1 MKKILQILLLCS
13 AALTSANA
21 IATTLTAPLAPSNYL
36 VGSNSMISF
45 NWTLENFGN
54 GGGTADSSNGTFT
67 LTTGTTIPPQG
78 GPQSLATPIA
88 TGGGFLSV
96 ISPPIG
102 IFFAPESIT
111 VPAAAYDAARQNNLT
126 TIYYAR
132 RFTTTEGT
140 TVYAFLQINLTFPAS
155 NPGAA
160 LNISRVAL
168 RFSDNTSVK
177 VIQPDTHIMAVA
189 DISYTG
195 SGLFDA
201 MWEIAEPVSTM
212 GQPMFVPMQPV
223 RQFLVAGGRVYLQTP
238 VLPTQKQGLHILRLR
253 ICSPVLPSNFGELV
267 GTCRVPATLQYSVN
281 TQGDISSLPT
291 LPPVRINAPPDNAL
305 LAIDTRF
312 EWQPVKSAHA
322 YQLELFLPEQAGLK
336 PDDAAI
342 TKRAPASGMMVPA
355 KRNSLTLGEL
365 SRNKLRPNTTYYWR
379 VIAIGNS
386 GQILSSS
393 ALREIRIP

>member
-1 MKKILQILLLCS
+1 MKKILRILLACLS
-13 AALTSANA
+13 ALTSANA
-21 IATTLTAPLAPSNYL
+21 LASTLTAPLAPSSYQ

-88 TGGGFLSV
+88 AGGGFLSV
-96 ISPPIG
+96 SSPTIG

-140 TVYAFLQINLTFPAS
+140 TVYAFLQINLTFPAT
-155 NPGAA
+155 NPNAA

-212 GQPMFVPMQPV
+212 GQPVFVPIQPV

-253 ICSPVLPSNFGELV
+253 VIQPALNF
-267 GTCRVPATLQYSVN
+267 TAPILQYSVS

-291 LPPVRINAPPDNAL
+291 LPPVRINAPLDNAL
-305 LAIDTRF
+305 LAADTRF

-336 PDDAAI
+336 PDEAAI
-342 TKRAPASGMMVPA
+342 AKRAPASGMMVPA

>member
-1 MKKILQILLLCS
+1 MRKIFHSIAGLSCLLVTAGTH
-13 AALTSANA
+13 AASMTVSPT
-21 IATTLTAPLAPSNYL
+21 ATTYT
-36 VGSNSMISF
+36 VGSSTFISV
-45 NWTLENFGN
+45 NWSITTTGN
-54 GGGTADSSNGTFT
+54 GGGTATSPNGVYSLDTSVINVGAT
-67 LTTGTTIPPQG
+67 QIPSTGF
-78 GPQSLATPIA
+78 A
-88 TGGGFLSV
+88 TGGASISV
-96 ISPPIG
+96 PSLTSG
-102 IFFAPESIT
+102 TFAVPESFTI
-111 VPAAAYDAARQNNLT
+111 PAAVLSYAQTNNLT
-126 TIYYAR
+126 TFYYSRDFVAGAEGY
-132 RFTTTEGT
+132 TTPEF
-140 TVYAFLQINLTFPAS
+140 VQINLAFPAT
-155 NPGAA
+155 NPDAI
-160 LNISRVAL
+160 LNLNRVAL

-212 GQPMFVPMQPV
+212 GQPVFVPMQPV

-253 ICSPVLPSNFGELV
+253 VIQPALNF
-267 GTCRVPATLQYSVN
+267 TAPILQYSVS

-291 LPPVRINAPPDNAL
+291 LPPVRINAPLDNAL
-305 LAIDTRF
+305 LAADTRF

-336 PDDAAI
+336 PDEAAI
-342 TKRAPASGMMVPA
+342 AKRAPASGMMVPA